1 MKRPHPLVFLLI
13 IMLLGGIGWLALR
26 GPRVVAPVPPRPIA
40 VETFIA
46 ETRDVP
52 VWLSGLGSVQAHQT
66 ITVRPRVS
74 GELASVNF
82 TEGQEVKA
90 GDLLAQID
98 PRPAQAA
105 LQQALAQKAQDEA
118 RLANDRR
125 EFERI
130 RGLIA
135 NHSES
140 QQLLD
145 QRAATLDQ
153 STAQVQAAQAAVVNT
168 QLQLDFTSLR
178 APIDGRT
185 GVRLVDAGNL
195 LTANQPAGIVV
206 LTQTRPIAVVFTLPQ
221 QDLPAVRRGLA
232 RNPDYA
238 LVVEARADSAAAPAR
253 GQLKLIDN
261 QIDPNTGTLRLKA
274 TFANDDQALWPG
286 QFVNA
291 RVLVDTLTGAIVV
304 PSEAVQPGL
313 DGPFVYVVKADAT
326 VEPRT
331 LQLGPSV
338 DGFTVITAGL
348 VAGEQIVR
356 EGQNKLQPGAR
367 IEVVKNTFPLPKAPT
382 SALRPTT
389 STGAPPAVTA
399 PANALS
405 EVPAAAPLA
414 R

>member
-1 MKRPHPLVFLLI
+1 MKLPRPLVLI
-13 IMLLGGIGWLALR
+13 LTLVLLGGIGWLALR
-26 GPRVVAPVPPRPIA
+26 GPRVGAPVPPRPIA
-40 VETFIA
+40 VATFVA
-46 ETRDVP
+46 ETRAVP
-52 VWLSGLGSVQAHQT
+52 LWLPGLGTVQAHQT
-66 ITVRPRVS
+66 ITLRPRVS

-90 GDLLAQID
+90 GELLAQID
-98 PRPAQAA
+98 PRPAQAT

-118 RLANDRR
+118 RFSNDRR
-125 EFERI
+125 EYERI

-145 QRAATLDQ
+145 QRAAALAQ
-153 STAQVQAAQAAVVNT
+153 STAQVQAAQAAVDNA

-195 LTANQPAGIVV
+195 VTANQPPGIVV
-206 LTQTRPIAVVFTLPQ
+206 LTQTRPIAVIFTLPQ

-232 RNPDYA
+232 LNPDSA
-238 LVVEARADSAAAPAR
+238 LVVEARSDSASAPAR
-253 GQLKLIDN
+253 GKLKLIDN
-261 QIDPNTGTLRLKA
+261 QIDPATGTLRLKA
-274 TFANDDQALWPG
+274 SFANDDQALWPG

-291 RVLVDTLTGAIVV
+291 RVLVDTLAGAVVV
-304 PSEAVQPGL
+304 PVEAVQPGL

-326 VEPRT
+326 VEART
-331 LQLGPSV
+331 LQLGPTV
-338 DGFTVITAGL
+338 NGFTVITAGL
-348 VAGEQIVR
+348 AAGEQVVR

-367 IEVVKNTFPLPKAPT
+367 IEVAK
-382 SALRPTT
+382 SASVAASATPV
-389 STGAPPAVTA
+389 AAATA
-399 PANALS
+399 N
-405 EVPAAAPLA
+405 AAPLS

>member
-1 MKRPHPLVFLLI
+1 MKRPRPLVFLLL
-13 IMLLGGIGWLALR
+13 IMLLGGIGWIALR

-40 VETFIA
+40 VATFVA

-66 ITVRPRVS
+66 ITLRPRVS

-153 STAQVQAAQAAVVNT
+153 STAQVQAAQAAVDNA
-168 QLQLDFTSLR
+168 QLLLDFTSLR
-178 APIDGRT
+178 APIDART

-195 LTANQPAGIVV
+195 VTANQPAGIVV
-206 LTQTRPIAVVFTLPQ
+206 LTQTRPISVVFTLPQ

-232 RNPDYA
+232 RNPEAA
-238 LVVEARADSAAAPAR
+238 LVVETRADSAAAPAR

-261 QIDPNTGTLRLKA
+261 QIDPATGTLQLKA
-274 TFANDDQALWPG
+274 NFANDDQALWPG
-286 QFVNA
+286 QFVNT
-291 RVLVDTLTGAIVV
+291 RVLVDTLTDAVVV
-304 PSEAVQPGL
+304 PVEAVQPGL

-331 LQLGPSV
+331 LQLGPTV

-348 VAGEQIVR
+348 KAGEKVVR

-367 IEVVKNTFPLPKAPT
+367 IEVAKPSVVTTSASPVSRDTASPAAPT
-382 SALRPTT
+382 TFTT
-389 STGAPPAVTA
+389 SAAAATPATTA
-399 PANALS
+399 P
-405 EVPAAAPLA
+405 VLA

>member
-1 MKRPHPLVFLLI
+1 MKRPRPLVFLPLL
-13 IMLLGGIGWLALR
+13 MLLSGIGWFAVR
-26 GPRVVAPVPPRPIA
+26 GPRVEAPDLPRPIA
-40 VETFIA
+40 VATFVA

-52 VWLSGLGSVQAHQT
+52 LWLSGLGSVQAHQT

-98 PRPAQAA
+98 PRPAQAT

-118 RLANDRR
+118 RLTNDRR

-145 QRAATLDQ
+145 QRAAALAQ
-153 STAQVQAAQAAVVNT
+153 STAQVQAAQAAVDNA

-178 APIDGRT
+178 APIDALT

-195 LTANQPAGIVV
+195 VTANQPAGIVV
-206 LTQTRPIAVVFTLPQ
+206 LTQTRPISVVFTLPQ
-221 QDLPAVRRGLA
+221 QNLTAVRRGLA
-232 RNPDYA
+232 RNPAAA
-238 LVVEARADSAAAPAR
+238 LVVEARADSADAPAR
-253 GQLKLIDN
+253 GHLKLLDN
-261 QIDPNTGTLRLKA
+261 QIDPTTGTLRLKA

-304 PSEAVQPGL
+304 PAQAVQPGL
-313 DGPFVYVVKADAT
+313 DGPFVYVVKADTT
-326 VEPRT
+326 VEPRK
-331 LQLGPSV
+331 LQLGPTV
-338 DGFTVITAGL
+338 DGFTVITTGL
-348 VAGEQIVR
+348 AAGEQVVR

-367 IEVVKNTFPLPKAPT
+367 IEVVKNSSIANSAPQAKI
-382 SALRPTT
+382 SAKPVGTT
-389 STGAPPAVTA
+389 PR
-399 PANALS
+399 
-405 EVPAAAPLA
+405 AAAPLA